1 MFLEVNIQLALTMK
15 FTTSVLD
22 TGSGKYT
29 VQGRNQNQSKNSRY
43 CQTTDNGNRHRTPH
57 FRTLSATD
65 SHRDHTQ
72 NRSGCRHQYRT
83 QTALAGCHHRVDD
96 CHTALDRG

>member
-65 SHRDHTQ
+65 SHLSSSIPDADG
-72 NRSGCRHQYRT
+72 SCRMSPQS
-83 QTALAGCHHRVDD
+83 
-96 CHTALDRG
+96 

>member
-29 VQGRNQNQSKNSRY
+29 V
-43 CQTTDNGNRHRTPH
+43 
-57 FRTLSATD
+57 
-65 SHRDHTQ
+65 
-72 NRSGCRHQYRT
+72 
-83 QTALAGCHHRVDD
+83 
-96 CHTALDRG
+96 